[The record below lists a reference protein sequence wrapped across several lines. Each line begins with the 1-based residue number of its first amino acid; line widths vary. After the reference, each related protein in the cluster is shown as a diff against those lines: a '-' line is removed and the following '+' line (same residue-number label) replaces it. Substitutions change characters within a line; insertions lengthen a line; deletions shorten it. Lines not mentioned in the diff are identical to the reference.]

1 MTFRAWLS
9 SLAAC
14 GLAVSAACGSH
25 NPKAQTPK
33 APPVP
38 QAPTATPAQA
48 PPADP
53 IGVLIATSQHHFE
66 TGERELRLGHL
77 DRARTEF
84 DKALDVLLE
93 SPYGARIEPRLR
105 AQFDRLVDR
114 INAQEMT
121 SLAQGDGFSALKDE
135 PAAIDELLK
144 IATFPKPP
152 AAAETAAVDQGRSR
166 VHRARR
172 PDPAEPAHLR
182 LRRALPGASARVHRG
197 EPDAGIEI
205 PPDDRERLQG

>member
-9 SLAAC
+9 RWQPC

-33 APPVP
+33 APPV
-38 QAPTATPAQA
+38 QAPTAPTAQA

-53 IGVLIATSQHHFE
+53 IGVLIATSQQHSRPASVSSGSDISIGRGASSTRRWTSCSSRPMGPH
-66 TGERELRLGHL
+66 
-77 DRARTEF
+77 RA
-84 DKALDVLLE
+84 
-93 SPYGARIEPRLR
+93 RLR

-135 PAAIDELLK
+135 PAAIDELLNRHVSQ
-144 IATFPKPP
+144 
-152 AAAETAAVDQGRSR
+152 AAGRRGDRRRRSR
-166 VHRARR
+166 RISSPPRTTSRSRRTRASTPTSSSSRGVC
-172 PDPAEPAHLR
+172 ASTS
-182 LRRALPGASARVHRG
+182 RRA
-197 EPDAGIEI
+197 
-205 PPDDRERLQG
+205 